1 MKVGLI
7 GKLDDMIPVVFIHKG
22 YQDYLGCT
30 LQQAAKNDN
39 LVYLLGDTIP
49 PIESDN
55 VNFKNIS
62 DYFGECD
69 EFRKHY
75 QHLNTTPVDYE
86 IFCYQRWFIL
96 KNFMGMNNIDKVF
109 YCDSDVMLFT
119 NTTTEWEKFNQYDM
133 TLLHRT
139 AAIAS
144 FITLEGLKS
153 LCNLIM
159 TTYMNKDSYSFKKI
173 ASHYHVRRECGLAGG
188 VCDMTLLE
196 FFHYCSD
203 CGGGPG
209 KVGEMMQIINDSTY
223 DHNINVPDQ
232 GFAFNGRHKDFKIK
246 DGVPYVYNTRLQKD
260 IKFNSLHFQGGA
272 KNLIRSVYEQCK

>member
-1 MKVGLI
+1 
-7 GKLDDMIPVVFIHKG
+7 MIPVVFIHKG

-30 LQQAAKNDN
+30 LKHANKNN
-39 LVYLLGDTIP
+39 EVILIGDTKP
-49 PIESDN
+49 PVESSTFKFESISDN
-55 VNFKNIS
+55 FN
-62 DYFGECD
+62 ECD
-69 EFRKHY
+69 EFRENY
-75 QHLNTTPVDYE
+75 IHLNTTPVDYE

-96 KNFMGMNNIDKVF
+96 KNYMEKNSLDVIF
-109 YCDSDVMLFT
+109 YTDSDVMLFVDV
-119 NTTTEWEKFNQYDM
+119 NEEWIKFNQYDM

-144 FITLEGLKS
+144 FITLEGIRNICK
-153 LCNLIM
+153 LIM
-159 TTYMNKDSYSFKKI
+159 NTYKDKNSYNFKKI
-173 ASHYHVRRECGLAGG
+173 ASHFHVRQDCGLGGG

-232 GFAFNGRHKDFKIK
+232 GFDFINGHKNYKIRN
-246 DGVPYVYNTRLQKD
+246 GLAYVYNNRLQKE

-272 KNLIRSVYEQCK
+272 KVLINMVYEQCK

>member
-1 MKVGLI
+1 VGLI
-7 GKLDDMIPVVFIHKG
+7 GKLNNMIPVVLIHKG

-30 LQQAAKNDN
+30 LQQANKNND
-39 LVYLLGDTIP
+39 VYLLGDTKPSVDSPTIKF
-49 PIESDN
+49 E
-55 VNFKNIS
+55 NIS

-69 EFRKHY
+69 EFRSHY
-75 QHLNTTPVDYE
+75 QHLNTTPVGYE

-96 KNFMGMNNIDKVF
+96 KNFMEKHNIGKVF
-109 YCDSDVMLFT
+109 YCDSDVMLFA
-119 NTTTEWEKFNQYDM
+119 NVTEEWDKFNQYEM

-144 FITLEGLKS
+144 FITLDGIRS

-159 TTYMNKDSYSFKKI
+159 TTYKNKDSYNYKKI
-173 ASHYHVRRECGLAGG
+173 ASHYNVRRECGLAGG

-209 KVGEMMQIINDSTY
+209 KVGEMMQIIDGSTY

-232 GFAFNGRHKDFKIK
+232 GFDFNGRHKDFKIR
-246 DGVPYVYNTRLQKD
+246 DGVPYVFNNRLNKD

-272 KNLIRSVYEQCK
+272 KSLIRGVYEQCK

>member
-1 MKVGLI
+1 
-7 GKLDDMIPVVFIHKG
+7 MIPVVFIHKG
-22 YQDYLGCT
+22 YQDYLGYT
-30 LQQAAKNDN
+30 LKQANKNN
-39 LVYLLGDTIP
+39 EVVLIGDTNP
-49 PIESDN
+49 SVNSRTFEFEPISN
-55 VNFKNIS
+55 N
-62 DYFGECD
+62 FGECD

-75 QHLNTTPVDYE
+75 QHLNTTPIDYE

-96 KNFMGMNNIDKVF
+96 KNYMEKNNKNVVF
-109 YCDSDVMLFT
+109 YADSDVMVFSDVT
-119 NTTTEWEKFNQYDM
+119 NEWRKFNQYDM

-144 FITLEGLKS
+144 FITLEGIRN
-153 LCNLIM
+153 LCKLIM
-159 TTYMNKDSYSFKKI
+159 DTYKDKNSYNYKKI
-173 ASHYHVRRECGLAGG
+173 ASHFHVRRECGLAGG

-209 KVGEMMQIINDSTY
+209 KIGEMMQIIDDSTY

-232 GFAFNGRHKDFKIK
+232 GFDFKNGYKNYNIK
-246 DGVPYVYNTRLQKD
+246 EGIPYVFNHRLNKE

-272 KNLIRSVYEQCK
+272 KQLIKSVYEQCN